1 MVDERFSMQA
11 FSELGLD
18 TFEARELAD
27 LLANEILKEM
37 HVVIK
42 ENFKEIVQKLK
53 LTGHDL
59 KIYEEI
65 EPGVLAYRDDLGDE
79 EKDPQSYHCFLRIA
93 HDSFVSTGYAHL
105 CQSED

>member
-37 HVVIK
+37 HVQIEIK
-42 ENFKEIVQKLK
+42 MREIIGRLNSM
-53 LTGHDL
+53 GHHL
-59 KIYEEI
+59 RLYEESELGDI
-65 EPGVLAYRDDLGDE
+65 DYRDDVSNAED
-79 EKDPQSYHCFLRIA
+79 YRCFLRVS
-93 HDSFVSTGYAHL
+93 HSSVVSTGYAHL
-105 CQSED
+105 YKWKTS